1 MTCIAAN
8 DDSGEFYL
16 EDLSDNGVD
25 TVSKLYDSHL
35 PTGQCL
41 VMVSEDA
48 ERTMC
53 TNLGINTIFSASN
66 IDEEI
71 IKVSDSIFIEGY
83 LIASPEGKESFQ
95 KAIELAKL
103 HNTKVLVSLSDSF
116 IVNSFKNDLKELLSI
131 KCDLVFC
138 NEAEAREF
146 SERTHEDEIFD
157 YFKSYT
163 SNLLVT
169 KGHEGCV
176 GYDQNTLIKV
186 DGFAVNAIDTNGAGD
201 MFAGAVINKLNN
213 GYNLAESAKFGCFA
227 ASEIVQEIGP
237 RLSKEGYKKII
248 ESFSSL

>member
-1 MTCIAAN
+1 
-8 DDSGEFYL
+8 
-16 EDLSDNGVD
+16 
-25 TVSKLYDSHL
+25 
-35 PTGQCL
+35 L

-53 TNLGINTIFSASN
+53 TNLGINTTFSPSN
-66 IDEEI
+66 INEEI

-83 LIASPEGKESFQ
+83 LIASPKGKDSFK

-103 HNTKVLVSLSDSF
+103 YDTKVLVSLSDPF

-146 SERTHEDEIFD
+146 SERTDEYEIFD

-163 SNLLVT
+163 PNLLIT
-169 KGHEGCV
+169 KGSEGCV
-176 GYDQNTLIKV
+176 GYDDNTTIKV

-201 MFAGAVINKLNN
+201 MFAGAVISMLNGGN
-213 GYNLAESAKFGCFA
+213 NLEDSAKFGCY
-227 ASEIVQEIGP
+227 ASSKVVQKIGP
-237 RLSKEGYKKII
+237 RLSKDEYKEIKKT
-248 ESFSSL
+248 FSSL